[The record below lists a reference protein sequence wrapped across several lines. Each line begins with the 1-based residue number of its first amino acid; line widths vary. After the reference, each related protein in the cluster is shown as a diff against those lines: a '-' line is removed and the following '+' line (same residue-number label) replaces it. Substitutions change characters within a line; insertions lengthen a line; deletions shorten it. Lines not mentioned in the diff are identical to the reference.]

1 MWYNIDTIKKGEIKM
16 TILTVNE
23 FDNEVTI
30 MVHDDGTVT
39 KLNNQAEINQAM
51 AIIAKANEQ
60 AKKADENKEPKWW
73 ELQGFNQDPT
83 KIYWG
88 ERW

>member
-1 MWYNIDTIKKGEIKM
+1 M

-23 FDNEVTI
+23 FGNEVTI

-60 AKKADENKEPKWW
+60 AKKANENKEPEWW
-73 ELQGFNQDPT
+73 ELQGCNQDPT
-83 KIYWG
+83 KICWG